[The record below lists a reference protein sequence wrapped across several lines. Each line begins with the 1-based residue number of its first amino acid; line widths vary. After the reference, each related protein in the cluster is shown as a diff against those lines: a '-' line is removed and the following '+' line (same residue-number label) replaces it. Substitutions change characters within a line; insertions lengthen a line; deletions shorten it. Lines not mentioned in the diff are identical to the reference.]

1 MPDNTDQFSAVDS
14 ALGYLYQVRCALL
27 WSLRRLKTEPVFDAS
42 IETLDDITFESNG
55 TAQELLQTKHHKN
68 RVANL
73 TNASADLWKTLRIW
87 ISTWDAGHIGSTT
100 ILYLVT
106 TENVVSG
113 TTAGYLKSNGRDI
126 DNALQLLVT
135 TARTS
140 TSRTNAPA
148 YAAFLAKSSDE
159 QRSLIERIFV
169 IDSAPDIGDLDQ
181 LLKSEIFHACSR
193 EHQSAFMEYLEGWWF
208 RRAIEQLEKVDTGA
222 RISSQDLEDKMAD
235 LRNRFRQDSLP
246 IADDLLNYQLEDE
259 TAESHGDFPFVQ
271 QIKLASSHATRVA
284 SAIQDY
290 YRAFEQ
296 RSRWQRQ
303 DLLFIGDLRTYEMR
317 LIEEWTLLFA
327 AIEDRLGDE
336 PTEEDKKAAAKEVLF
351 WVETGDV
358 KARIKQD
365 VTEAFITRGSLHI
378 LSNELRVGWHPDFR
392 SRLQHLM
399 ERVSA

>member
-1 MPDNTDQFSAVDS
+1 MPDNIDQFSAVDS

-27 WSLRRLKTEPVFDAS
+27 WSLRRLKIEPVFDAS

-87 ISTWDAGHIGSTT
+87 IAAWDADHISSTT

-126 DNALQLLVT
+126 DNALQLLVK

-140 TSRTNAPA
+140 TSTTNAPA
-148 YAAFLAKSSDE
+148 YAAFLAKSSEE

-169 IDSAPDIGDLDQ
+169 VDSAPDIGDLDQ

-193 EHQSAFMEYLEGWWF
+193 EHQNAFMEYLEGWWF

-235 LRNRFRQDSLP
+235 LRNRFRRDSLP

-259 TAESHGDFPFVQ
+259 TAVSHGDFPFVQ

-317 LIEEWTLLFA
+317 LIEEWKLLFA

-336 PTEEDKKAAAKEVLF
+336 PTEEDKKAAAKEILF

-392 SRLQHLM
+392 SRLLHLM

>member
-87 ISTWDAGHIGSTT
+87 IAAWDAGHISSTT

-106 TENVVSG
+106 TENVASG
-113 TTAGYLKSNGRDI
+113 TTAGYLQSNGRDI

-140 TSRTNAPA
+140 TSTTNAPA
-148 YAAFLAKSSDE
+148 YAAFLAKSSEE

-169 IDSAPDIGDLDQ
+169 VDSAPDIGDLDQ

-193 EHQSAFMEYLEGWWF
+193 EHQNAFMEYLEGWWF

-235 LRNRFRQDSLP
+235 LRNRFRLDSLP
-246 IADDLLNYQLEDE
+246 MADDLLNYQLEDE

-317 LIEEWTLLFA
+317 LIEEWKLLFA

>member
-1 MPDNTDQFSAVDS
+1 MPDNIDQFSAVDS

-27 WSLRRLKTEPVFDAS
+27 LSLRRLKTEPVFDAS

-87 ISTWDAGHIGSTT
+87 IAAWDADHISSTT

-126 DNALQLLVT
+126 DNALQLLVK

-140 TSRTNAPA
+140 TSTTNAPA
-148 YAAFLAKSSDE
+148 YAAFLAKSSEE

-169 IDSAPDIGDLDQ
+169 VDSAPDIGDLDQ

-193 EHQSAFMEYLEGWWF
+193 EHQNAFMEYLEGWWF

-235 LRNRFRQDSLP
+235 LRNRFRRDSLP

-259 TAESHGDFPFVQ
+259 TAVSHGDFPFVQ

-317 LIEEWTLLFA
+317 LIEEWKLLFA

-336 PTEEDKKAAAKEVLF
+336 PTEEDKKAAAKEILF

-392 SRLQHLM
+392 SRLLHLM